1 MNTNTVKGHGNIM
14 LLGQQQNK
22 EIDELKLWKIK
33 TKIPP
38 RTLNMSREKRWVK
51 RERKKWNLKQANK
64 EWK

>member
-1 MNTNTVKGHGNIM
+1 MNTNSVKGHGNIM

-22 EIDELKLWKIK
+22 EIDELKLWKNK

-51 RERKKWNLKQANK
+51 RERKK
-64 EWK
+64 